1 MKIKIV
7 FELRLCLK
15 ASELTEIHK
24 VIELHYQWMEG
35 KEERETD
42 SLLWADKAYKS
53 LQTMERNK
61 ALSHGS
67 QCDKRG
73 LSRRPPSGTELALC
87 LHVDVSIWTVCLVAP
102 MLCPSTFFRK
112 IQPEQKHWS
121 RSWHALLYVGET

>member
-42 SLLWADKAYKS
+42 SLL
-53 LQTMERNK
+53 
-61 ALSHGS
+61 
-67 QCDKRG
+67 
-73 LSRRPPSGTELALC
+73 
-87 LHVDVSIWTVCLVAP
+87 
-102 MLCPSTFFRK
+102 
-112 IQPEQKHWS
+112 
-121 RSWHALLYVGET
+121 